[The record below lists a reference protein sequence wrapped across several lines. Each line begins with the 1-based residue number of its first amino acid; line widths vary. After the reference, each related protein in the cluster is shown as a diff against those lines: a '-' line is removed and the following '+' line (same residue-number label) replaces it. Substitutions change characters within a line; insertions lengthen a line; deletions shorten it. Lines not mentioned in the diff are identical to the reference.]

1 MLQATALPAAQR
13 WRRVVPTAQGPG
25 GGFTAQRGDLCRQ
38 TLGNPDHLRQLL
50 ALDGLAELV
59 KVVLGFRQIGLH
71 QRAAGVEEL
80 AVKARAEGRVLRQR
94 RHQRG
99 QLTQL
104 VVQRL

>member
-1 MLQATALPAAQR
+1 M
-13 WRRVVPTAQGPG
+13 
-25 GGFTAQRGDLCRQ
+25 
-38 TLGNPDHLRQLL
+38 
-50 ALDGLAELV
+50 
-59 KVVLGFRQIGLH
+59 LGFRQIGLH